1 MNRIQDM
8 KSDFNQELEV
18 LKKIKAKMKTAMESS
33 TTQLEKKKKTK
44 AKL

>member
-18 LKKIKAKMKTAMESS
+18 LKKIKAEMKTAMESS
-33 TTQLEKKKKTK
+33 TTQLEKNKKN
-44 AKL
+44 